1 MFMHRNAPTAARN
14 TVSFAHHLASSEAF
28 KTLFSE
34 GMMLVEEAAAYLDGP
49 GRQESR
55 VLPRYDA
62 LAYASESMRLT
73 TRLMQMASW
82 LLLQRAVNEGDLTPH
97 QARADKHRVN
107 LTRQGLATPP
117 EAFARLPDRLQALAL
132 ASHRLQGRI
141 IHLDDQLYAQD
152 MEPAAPSAPN
162 IHHQLA
168 SLQAAF
174 GARSA

>member
-1 MFMHRNAPTAARN
+1 
-14 TVSFAHHLASSEAF
+14 
-28 KTLFSE
+28 
-34 GMMLVEEAAAYLDGP
+34 
-49 GRQESR
+49 
-55 VLPRYDA
+55 
-62 LAYASESMRLT
+62 MRLT

-117 EAFARLPDRLQALAL
+117 EAFARLPDRLQELAL

-141 IHLDDQLYAQD
+141 IHLDSQLYAQD
-152 MEPAAPSAPN
+152 AAPVLPVGPT